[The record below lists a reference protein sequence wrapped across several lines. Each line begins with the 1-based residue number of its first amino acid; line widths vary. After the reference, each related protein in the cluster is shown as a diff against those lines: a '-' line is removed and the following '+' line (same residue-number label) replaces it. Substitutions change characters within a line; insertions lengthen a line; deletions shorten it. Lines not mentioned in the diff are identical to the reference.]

1 MVFLHIQ
8 DNIDNYNNKIKNN
21 QRILF
26 CLCFTYRF
34 YFNGGIQKNR
44 SYDAIAI
51 DILGQLDTFSF
62 GNYI

>member
-34 YFNGGIQKNR
+34 YLMVVYKKIEVMMQ
-44 SYDAIAI
+44 
-51 DILGQLDTFSF
+51 
-62 GNYI
+62 